1 MSISTIH
8 LTFPDN
14 SIHDFDAG
22 TTGLQ
27 VAESIGKRLA
37 SDAVAVKLNGQVLDL
52 SRPINQDGLFSVITP
67 KSRDG
72 KLDTDALY
80 CIRHTAEHVMTEAIC
95 RLWPETKLVYGPP
108 VDDGFYGDIDLDEHK
123 ISTDDFPDI
132 EKEMTKI
139 IAENRP
145 MTRYELSREEGFK
158 KIEAEGNPYKLE
170 NAKSAKGDALSF
182 YVTGADPSACPD
194 YPLGAPIEI
203 AGVSV
208 PATRR
213 RLVRSLQ
220 VLIALSCDLFE
231 DAPPGSLGVLQ
242 SRPRRLTDPE
252 LIERVKTEAE
262 FADTF
267 LQRHYA
273 QLGAF
278 AQKEPKFLTELHGVL
293 TAIRQTPG
301 EGAQIEQTF
310 HFSKLLSEL
319 DDSNLFEDL
328 CMGPHVPS
336 TGRIG
341 AFKLTAVA
349 GAYFRG
355 DEKNKQ
361 LQRIY
366 GTAFPTKKDQDE
378 HFARLEEAKKRDH
391 RVIGKQMGL
400 FTMSPL
406 VGQGLVLWM
415 PKGGIIRTE
424 LQNLMQGEL
433 TKRGY
438 SPVFTPH
445 IGNVALYKTS
455 GHFPY
460 YKDSQYPTIKSEID
474 PSEEYL
480 LKPMNCPHHCMIYAA
495 EQRSYRELPI
505 RLAEFGTVYRYEQ
518 SGELNGMTRVRGLT
532 QDDAH
537 LFCTGDQVEAEI
549 VSTVGLVKT
558 IFGALGLTDYR
569 VQVSL
574 RDPKSDKY
582 TGDPANWAKAET
594 TLKRVAT
601 EMHLPHEAVEG
612 EAAFYGPK
620 LDFMV
625 KDCIGREWQLGTVQL
640 DYNLPERFKLE
651 YIGQDNNR
659 HRPVMIHRAP
669 FGSFE
674 RFTGILIEH
683 FAGAFP
689 LWLSPVQVRVANIS
703 EQSQEAA
710 HRAVAALHA
719 EGIRVEADIS
729 ATGNIKQ
736 RVKES
741 EEAKVPYLLVIGDRE
756 AAAGT
761 VAVRGRGRKDLG
773 VVPLAEFVAKAKAEI
788 AARA

>member
-1 MSISTIH
+1 MSNSKIK

-14 SIHDFDAG
+14 SIHEFDVG
-22 TTGLQ
+22 TTGLL

-37 SDAVAVKLNGQVLDL
+37 SDAVAIKVNGQVLDL
-52 SRPINQDGLFSVITP
+52 SRPIQADGTFSVITP
-67 KSRDG
+67 KSREG
-72 KLDTDALY
+72 KLDADALY

-95 RLWPETKLVYGPP
+95 RLWPDTKLVYGPP
-108 VDDGFYGDIDLDEHK
+108 VDDGFYGDIDLDTK
-123 ISTDDFPDI
+123 ISLDDFPKI
-132 EKEMTKI
+132 EAEMAKI
-139 IAENRP
+139 IAENRT
-145 MTRYELSREEGFK
+145 MTRYEMSRGEGFK

-170 NAKSAKGDALSF
+170 NAKSAKGDVLSF
-182 YVTGADPSACPD
+182 YATGANV
-194 YPLGAPIEI
+194 G
-203 AGVSV
+203 
-208 PATRR
+208 
-213 RLVRSLQ
+213 
-220 VLIALSCDLFE
+220 
-231 DAPPGSLGVLQ
+231 
-242 SRPRRLTDPE
+242 TD
-252 LIERVKTEAE
+252 
-262 FADTF
+262 
-267 LQRHYA
+267 
-273 QLGAF
+273 
-278 AQKEPKFLTELHGVL
+278 
-293 TAIRQTPG
+293 
-301 EGAQIEQTF
+301 
-310 HFSKLLSEL
+310 
-319 DDSNLFEDL
+319 FEDL

-366 GTAFPTKKDQDE
+366 GTAFPSKKDMDE

-400 FTMSPL
+400 FTMNPL
-406 VGQGLVLWM
+406 VGQGLILWM

-424 LQNLMQGEL
+424 LQNLMQGQL

-445 IGNVALYKTS
+445 IGHVALYKMS

-495 EQRSYRELPI
+495 EQRSYRDLPI

-537 LFCTGDQVEAEI
+537 LFCTAEQVEAEV
-549 VSTVGLVKT
+549 VSTVELVKT
-558 IFGALGLTDYR
+558 IFGALGLNDYR
-569 VQVSL
+569 VDVSL
-574 RDPKSDKY
+574 REPGSDKY
-582 TGDPANWAKAET
+582 TGDPAVWAKAEE
-594 TLKRVAT
+594 TLIRVAKN
-601 EMHLPHEAVEG
+601 MNLPHDVVRG
-612 EAAFYGPK
+612 GAAFYGPK

-651 YIGQDNNR
+651 YIGQDNAR

-703 EQSQEAA
+703 EQSQSAA
-710 HRAVAALHA
+710 NMAVTALHA
-719 EGIRVEADIS
+719 EGIRVEADIG

-773 VVPLAEFVAKAKAEI
+773 VMPLSEFIAKAKTEI